1 MTLLAALT
9 RTVPAP
15 DLKPRNILLLDNGNV
30 ILCDLDASMKLGDV
44 RAADE
49 KVRRTRHVIVCVH
62 A

>member
-49 KVRRTRHVIVCVH
+49 KVRPHGM
-62 A
+62 